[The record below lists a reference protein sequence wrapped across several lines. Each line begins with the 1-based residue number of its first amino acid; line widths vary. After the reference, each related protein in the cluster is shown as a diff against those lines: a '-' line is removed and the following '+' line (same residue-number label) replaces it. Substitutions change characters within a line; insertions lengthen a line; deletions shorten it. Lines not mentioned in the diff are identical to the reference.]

1 MSCRNKI
8 VLCVMMAVACWFPP
22 ILQPATAT
30 GEIGQDS
37 RFTGYSEGM
46 VLDTKSKLMCAVADN
61 GKDVN
66 WTEAALFCEEY
77 AGGGFD
83 DWRLP
88 TSEELA
94 TLYTPGKANKD
105 GLFVTELIRLS
116 SIMLWTS
123 DRQTCKA
130 KCMDFTTGLMMPIV
144 GSRPDIARA
153 LPVRSVTK
161 NPSNGIGSQ

>member
-1 MSCRNKI
+1 MNCRGKI
-8 VLCVMMAVACWFPP
+8 VLYVMMVVTCWFLP

-30 GEIGQDS
+30 GETGQDS
-37 RFTGYSEGM
+37 RFSGYSDGI
-46 VLDTKSKLMCAVADN
+46 VVDTKNKLMWAAADN

-77 AGGGFD
+77 VGGGFD

-94 TLYTPGKANKD
+94 TLYTPEKANKD

-116 SIMLWTS
+116 NIILWSS

-130 KCMDFTTGLMMPIV
+130 KCMDFTSGSMLTIV
-144 GSRPDIARA
+144 GSRSDVARA
-153 LPVRSVTK
+153 LPVRTVTEK
-161 NPSNGIGSQ
+161 PIK